1 MHNISRPIFPQS
13 QIGSL
18 CDERLSAPTGI
29 QNVKTTKD
37 PTCRFIR
44 ACSYPSHRYE
54 ATNQGKH
61 GIEIGH
67 LTIDFLFG
75 RFSQRT
81 EDNMFAHKFQHGRV
95 DYEPRTLRCIG
106 AHDTNNSETQSNWS
120 LWNTSP
126 RK

>member
-37 PTCRFIR
+37 PTRRFIR

-81 EDNMFAHKFQHGRV
+81 EDNMFAHKFQHG
-95 DYEPRTLRCIG
+95 YEPRTLRCIG